1 MFLLKRKIT
10 AVCVYTRLGADE
22 MRGCCFTE
30 QKPLDLALSGVVSIP
45 NYVAVTSEL

>member
-10 AVCVYTRLGADE
+10 VVCVYTRLGADE
-22 MRGCCFTE
+22 IRGCCFTE

-45 NYVAVTSEL
+45 SYVAVTSEL